1 MRIVILNNDIE
12 ALDYSNSH
20 RNDNDIVIPLGVTA
34 RYFAVENNWQITTLS
49 SLISDG
55 DYLQAKL
62 DSEKRIKS
70 LVEELNEYSISVAKK
85 FPLTIGD
92 YFHFQLHVAIGQI
105 HLHKHIIDSIEKKF
119 NPELWILYQ
128 YENEN
133 TEFRPHSFIS
143 FCDIF
148 LKSPYKMQ
156 GTILKL
162 NDGWNEGDKNQLKK
176 SWKQK
181 VKKYLP
187 RRIITKINELR
198 LTLKYSQWNLFKK
211 NKLFQFGALYDWSA
225 LLMDKKFK
233 KSYFVD
239 FNQSTGIINSD
250 NLDNTILE
258 ILNKSITFENVPV
271 YDLTNQAKTI
281 QGTLKFFDARVLKL
295 INKIKKYDAVIS
307 TVFVFPIE
315 NLFGHIA
322 NFLNKPVIN
331 WQHGEMNLYDDIF
344 TDFLEAKYTTHYFC
358 YGKEVAPLYESYIGN
373 SPMKQVYVVGNNRKT
388 IRGGNGNLIIY
399 ATGKWLSTGTPFI
412 DSIDPDSRLF
422 DAQEKILKYLESL
435 DKSHNIVFKPNPGPN
450 TLPFKLK
457 NVKIEYNKSFT
468 ELLENAKLVILDTPA
483 TTCVETAATKIPLF
497 ILSGRVPW
505 YDKPMQMIKKRAI
518 VDDIPSDL
526 TESVDKY
533 LKEGYYPA
541 DTHNTEFLDGWG
553 SSLNTAMVKKNA
565 INILKEIIQ

>member
-12 ALDYSNSH
+12 AFDYSDNH

-34 RYFAVENNWQITTLS
+34 RSFALENNWQITTLS

-70 LVEELNEYSISVAKK
+70 LVEELNKYSISVAKN

-105 HLHKHIIDSIEKKF
+105 HLHRHILDSIEKKF

-143 FCDIF
+143 FCEIF

-156 GTILKL
+156 GKILKL
-162 NDGWNEGDKNQLKK
+162 NDGFNEGDRNQLKK
-176 SWKQK
+176 NWKQK
-181 VKKYLP
+181 LKQYFPERMIFAL
-187 RRIITKINELR
+187 NELR
-198 LTLKYSQWNLFKK
+198 FILKYKQWNFLKK
-211 NKLFQFGALYDWSA
+211 NKLFQIGALYDWSA
-225 LLMDKKFK
+225 LFMDKIFK
-233 KSYFVD
+233 KSYFVN
-239 FNQSTGIINSD
+239 FNQSTGLIKSD
-250 NLDNTILE
+250 NLDNNILA

-271 YDLTNQAKTI
+271 FDLTDQAKTI
-281 QGTLKFFDARVLKL
+281 KGTLKFFDAKVLKL
-295 INKIKKYDAVIS
+295 INKIKKYDAIIS
-307 TVFVFPIE
+307 TVFVFPME

-344 TDFLEAKYTTHYFC
+344 TEFLEVKYTTHYFC
-358 YGKEVAPLYESYIGN
+358 YGKEVAPLYESYIGEA
-373 SPMKQVYVVGNNRKT
+373 PMKKVYIVGNNRNSIK
-388 IRGGNGNLIIY
+388 GGNGDLIIY

-422 DAQEKILKYLESL
+422 DAQSKILKYLESL
-435 DKSHNIVFKPNPGPN
+435 DKSHEIIFKPNPGPN
-450 TLPFKLK
+450 TLPFELK
-457 NVKIEYNKSFT
+457 NVKIEYDKSFI

-483 TTCVETAATKIPLF
+483 TTCVETAATKVPLF
-497 ILSGRVPW
+497 ILSGRAPW

-518 VDDIPSDL
+518 VKDKPSDL
-526 TESVDKY
+526 TDSIDKY

-541 DTHNTEFLDGWG
+541 DTNNKEFLDGWG
-553 SSLNTAMVKKNA
+553 SSFKTEDVKKNA
-565 INILKEIIQ
+565 MEILNDIL

>member
-12 ALDYSNSH
+12 AFDYSDNH

-34 RYFAVENNWQITTLS
+34 RSFALENNWQITTLS

-70 LVEELNEYSISVAKK
+70 LVEELNKYSISVAKN

-105 HLHKHIIDSIEKKF
+105 HLHRHILDSIEKKF

-143 FCDIF
+143 FCEIF

-156 GTILKL
+156 GKILKL
-162 NDGWNEGDKNQLKK
+162 NDGFNEGDRNQLKK
-176 SWKQK
+176 NWKQK
-181 VKKYLP
+181 LKQYFPERMIFAL
-187 RRIITKINELR
+187 NELR
-198 LTLKYSQWNLFKK
+198 FILKYKQWNFLKK
-211 NKLFQFGALYDWSA
+211 NKLFQIGALYDWSA
-225 LLMDKKFK
+225 LFMDKIFK
-233 KSYFVD
+233 KSYFVN
-239 FNQSTGIINSD
+239 FNQSTGLIKSD
-250 NLDNTILE
+250 NLDNNILA

-271 YDLTNQAKTI
+271 FDLTDQAKTI
-281 QGTLKFFDARVLKL
+281 KGTLKFFDAKVLKL
-295 INKIKKYDAVIS
+295 INKIKKYDAIIS
-307 TVFVFPIE
+307 TVFVFPME

-344 TDFLEAKYTTHYFC
+344 TEFLEVKYTTHYFC
-358 YGKEVAPLYESYIGN
+358 YGKEVAPLYESYIGEA
-373 SPMKQVYVVGNNRKT
+373 PMKKVYIVGNNRNSIK
-388 IRGGNGNLIIY
+388 GGNGDLIIY

-422 DAQEKILKYLESL
+422 DAQSKILKYLESL
-435 DKSHNIVFKPNPGPN
+435 DKSHEIIFKPNPGPN
-450 TLPFKLK
+450 TLPFELK
-457 NVKIEYNKSFT
+457 NVKIEYDKSFI

-483 TTCVETAATKIPLF
+483 TTCVETAATKVPLF
-497 ILSGRVPW
+497 ILSGRAPW

-518 VDDIPSDL
+518 VKDKPSDL
-526 TESVDKY
+526 TDSIDKY
-533 LKEGYYPA
+533 LKEGYY
-541 DTHNTEFLDGWG
+541 
-553 SSLNTAMVKKNA
+553 
-565 INILKEIIQ
+565 